1 MRFSNI
7 AALAL
12 IVPASLGAQAASDLA
27 TATPT
32 EGTWTYSTTADGSEA
47 VFSNAASSQ
56 LWVHC
61 TKATRRL
68 SISKAATSGAPF
80 LGIWTSTVT
89 KDVASS
95 FNPATGRLTIELP
108 NYDPLLDAISNSR
121 GRVGFTVATQPPLVV
136 PAWAEA
142 AHVIEDC
149 RA

>member
-1 MRFSNI
+1 M
-7 AALAL
+7 
-12 IVPASLGAQAASDLA
+12 
-27 TATPT
+27 
-32 EGTWTYSTTADGSEA
+32 
-47 VFSNAASSQ
+47 
-56 LWVHC
+56 
-61 TKATRRL
+61 

-80 LGIWTSTVT
+80 LGIWPSTVT

-95 FNPATGRLTIELP
+95 FNPANGRMTIELP